1 MRWASRARSLQAA
14 KPGLQRGDAM
24 SYECYRCGKHLSART
39 VVKNGS
45 RTCYYCG
52 APLPRKMILRLYNAD
67 RRVQYRAQC
76 SKCGRRYRGDLPTG
90 DREIRCKAC
99 GDLIIRTRR
108 TEIKGVEIP
117 NYIDAVQ
124 KSKYLR

>member
-1 MRWASRARSLQAA
+1 
-14 KPGLQRGDAM
+14 M

-39 VVKNGS
+39 LVKNSS
-45 RTCYYCG
+45 RTCCYCG

-76 SKCGRRYRGDLPTG
+76 SKCGRRYRVDLPRG
-90 DREIRCKAC
+90 DCEIRCKNC
-99 GDLIIRTRR
+99 GELLLRLRR
-108 TEIKGVEIP
+108 ATLKGVEIP

-124 KSKYLR
+124 KRKFI